1 MNPSRSLIKGIVI
14 AISAL
19 LLFVGGILGY
29 YVLRPQSVEDSPS
42 DDLAETS
49 IAPNPDSVPEDQPL
63 PPASKEEVLKK
74 KQQVV
79 IGKKELKKYDK
90 NKDRVVSREEFREAW
105 SSQFVKLDK
114 NKDGRLTIKEWR
126 KHKNAFQKM
135 DLNKNKTLERSEWV
149 RYRDWFFNTFMDADK
164 DGVATPGKEWNPK

>member
-1 MNPSRSLIKGIVI
+1 MNQSRSLIKGIVI
-14 AISAL
+14 AIFAL
-19 LLFVGGILGY
+19 LLFVGGILAY

-63 PPASKEEVLKK
+63 PPAPKEEVLKK

-105 SSQFVKLDK
+105 SSQFVNLDK
-114 NKDGRLTIKEWR
+114 NKDGRLVIQEWR
-126 KHKNAFQKM
+126 HKNALRIM
-135 DLNKNKTLERSEWV
+135 DLNKSKALERAEWLRFRV
-149 RYRDWFFNTFMDADK
+149 WCFDTFMDADK